1 MRMPFIS
8 PTKGQMTIE
17 EVAQDIGAYRKEM
30 PDAAYNLIVGADSQ
44 PQSAR
49 FATLFVTAIII
60 HRVGKGARFYFLRRP
75 YKKPLPF
82 RQRIFTEAAMALEV
96 VQLLEKALHDAGEE
110 CPIEIHLDIGEGG
123 ETRSLIKDIVGWL
136 VQSGYVTKIKPDSYG
151 ATKVADRFTKS

>member
-1 MRMPFIS
+1 MHFIS

-17 EVAQDIGAYRKEM
+17 QVAQDIGAYRKEM
-30 PDAAYNLIVGADSQ
+30 PDAAYRLIVGADSQ

-49 FATLFVTAIII
+49 FATLFVTAIIV

-96 VQLLEKALHDAGEE
+96 VQMLEQALRDTGEE
-110 CPIEIHLDIGEGG
+110 YPIEIHLDIGEGG